1 MLLQN
6 AGCLKTPSLPSMG
19 RPANFTVNLWQ
30 IQNYAMRQN
39 VKLSKDTKPDKL
51 AYKEVLPKKKAIP
64 ERKRIR
70 QLLRSM
76 LPMEEEQR
84 QLKEEQNLFR

>member
-1 MLLQN
+1 
-6 AGCLKTPSLPSMG
+6 
-19 RPANFTVNLWQ
+19 
-30 IQNYAMRQN
+30 MRLN

-51 AYKEVLPKKKAIP
+51 AYKEVQLKKKIRP
-64 ERKRIR
+64 ERQKIR

-84 QLKEEQNLFR
+84 QLKDEQNLFR

>member
-1 MLLQN
+1 M
-6 AGCLKTPSLPSMG
+6 AE
-19 RPANFTVNLWQ
+19 
-30 IQNYAMRQN
+30 IIIAMRLN

-51 AYKEVLPKKKAIP
+51 AYKEVQLKKKIRP
-64 ERKRIR
+64 ERQKIR

-84 QLKEEQNLFR
+84 QLKDEQNLFR

>member
-1 MLLQN
+1 
-6 AGCLKTPSLPSMG
+6 
-19 RPANFTVNLWQ
+19 
-30 IQNYAMRQN
+30 MRQR
-39 VKLSKDTKPDKL
+39 SKPIKEKAPDKPT
-51 AYKEVLPKKKAIP
+51 YKLQLPKKRITP
-64 ERKRIR
+64 ERQKIR

>member
-1 MLLQN
+1 M
-6 AGCLKTPSLPSMG
+6 GTPEKTSL
-19 RPANFTVNLWQ
+19 NLWQ
-30 IQNYAMRQN
+30 IQIIAMRQ
-39 VKLSKDTKPDKL
+39 KLKPTQETTGDKL
-51 AYKEVLPKKKAIP
+51 TRKYLVQMKNIRP
-64 ERKRIR
+64 ERQKIR

>member
-1 MLLQN
+1 
-6 AGCLKTPSLPSMG
+6 
-19 RPANFTVNLWQ
+19 
-30 IQNYAMRQN
+30 MRQN